1 MWRKGIHYR
10 PVAFGVVGI
19 IWLYVILFVGI
30 GAGVNRKK
38 NDLYDA
44 PTPVSSSVI
53 LTTSSYLIFTIT
65 SL

>member
-1 MWRKGIHYR
+1 MWRRGKHYR
-10 PVAFGVVGI
+10 PVAFGVVGF

-44 PTPVSSSVI
+44 PTPVSSTVI
-53 LTTSSYLIFTIT
+53 PTTSSFLILTIT
-65 SL
+65 YL